1 MAKPKRTITYKN
13 KPIGDAVRKMEGI
26 SREFTA
32 ASRRGAL
39 DSDDLL
45 RRSMKHMELLD
56 SINPDS
62 VDSRELTRARNRA
75 SEIYENLQGRSG
87 STQAGQKNLPKADVS
102 KMRGGDSAWRV
113 PKPQAS
119 GPVKSIPT
127 NGQTRPVTRGPR
139 VPYNASG
146 RGLLGSVPEEALVG
160 GHSGSPTKHAILRDW
175 DKVRD
180 YVNDNASGRRPGAV
194 RRPPQNTY
202 PELTNRFP
210 RGADVGPR
218 APGGRPLLDAQVNPK
233 PGTPSQ
239 LRVSSDT
246 RPRLAQG
253 YEPELPEQGIR
264 RRNRGRWKPTKG
276 SRIPTRRPYPPNT
289 GQRGSLSLRQ
299 VRAPNARALGLLKN
313 VGKIGLLGAAQM
325 GLNYLAP
332 DNPMNQARDYGYGS
346 LKNMGLDIEGGIRN
360 IENPLLRGSAHLANG
375 LLADPLVTA
384 FGAGNW
390 VGDRIQ
396 QELRG
401 EHSTNQL
408 SRGDYGMMGRF
419 NNG

>member
-1 MAKPKRTITYKN
+1 MAKPKRTIAYKN
-13 KPIGDAVRKMEGI
+13 KPIANAVKKMQGI
-26 SREFTA
+26 SREFGA

-39 DSDDLL
+39 DADDLL
-45 RRSMKHMELLD
+45 RRGLKHVELLD
-56 SINPDS
+56 SIDPKS
-62 VDSRELTRARNRA
+62 VDSRELRRARTAVND
-75 SEIYENLQGRSG
+75 IYQNLQGKVGNVQSG
-87 STQAGQKNLPKADVS
+87 QAKLPKADIS
-102 KMRGGDSAWRV
+102 KMRGGDPAWRV
-113 PKPQAS
+113 PKPQDS

-127 NGQTRPVTRGPR
+127 NGQTRSVTRGPR
-139 VPYNASG
+139 VPYNESG

-160 GHSGSPTKHAILRDW
+160 GHSGSPTKYALKRGG
-175 DKVRD
+175 VRM
-180 YVNDNASGRRPGAV
+180 
-194 RRPPQNTY
+194 PPANTY
-202 PELTNRFP
+202 PELPNRFP

-239 LRVSSDT
+239 LRVSSDM

-276 SRIPTRRPYPPNT
+276 SRIPTRRPYPPV
-289 GQRGSLSLRQ
+289 GSQRGFI
-299 VRAPNARALGLLKN
+299 NANLLKN

-346 LKNMGLDIEGGIRN
+346 LKNMGLDIEGGIRG

-401 EHSTNQL
+401 EHSNNQL